1 MIKHSLEKID
11 KLIKERERPLPE
23 LMLKLYAFLLLSP
36 KSWNKKVQSIL
47 LFNCMEMPSDCS
59 ENIWSMSLLNSLR

>member
-23 LMLKLYAFLLLSP
+23 LMLKLYAFLLLFAKKLEQ
-36 KSWNKKVQSIL
+36 KS
-47 LFNCMEMPSDCS
+47 S
-59 ENIWSMSLLNSLR
+59 EYLAL